1 MHLKNNHQTSP
12 LKASLILH
20 LRIFSG
26 ALLFAI
32 LFSFALTKGVFF
44 PEVLYTILFTYVQM
58 ELFFWLGKE
67 FFKSIEV
74 NTKKT
79 KRIILVRLLLFYITV
94 MAIALIFLFIVFA
107 FQHFLNGHDF
117 QSLLP
122 SLTHLKMDGFF
133 ITLFIGFAL
142 GSLFFFYIQWSEAL
156 QREEALEK
164 EKLILQNEI
173 LKKQLD
179 PHFLFN
185 NLNTLSSLVH
195 HNPDLSEEFIQKLAA
210 VYRHILQCQEK
221 QMITVEEEIRFVE
234 EYFFLRKI
242 RDEEKISLN
251 IQINGLEQ
259 SQIVPV
265 SIQLLVENAL
275 KHNSATRQSPLII
288 AVREGP
294 NQTLQVQNNLQ
305 KKMQITESSKTGLK
319 NLNQRCR
326 LVLNREIEIEET
338 NTNFLVRIP
347 IKC

>member
-20 LRIFSG
+20 LKIFSG
-26 ALLFAI
+26 ALLFAF
-32 LFSFALTKGVFF
+32 LFSFVLTKGVYF
-44 PEVLYTILFTYVQM
+44 PDILYTISFTYIQM
-58 ELFFWLGKE
+58 EFFFWLGKQ
-67 FFKSIEV
+67 FFKSINI
-74 NTKKT
+74 NTRQI
-79 KRIILVRLLLFYITV
+79 KRIILLRLLLFYITV
-94 MAIALIFLFIVFA
+94 MAIAFIFLFLVFTA
-107 FQHFLNGHDF
+107 QHLLNGHDF
-117 QSLLP
+117 NSLLP
-122 SLTHLKMDGFF
+122 NLGHLKMNGFF

-156 QREEALEK
+156 QRAEALEK

-195 HNPDLSEEFIQKLAA
+195 RNPDLSEEFIQKLAA
-210 VYRHILQCQEK
+210 VYRHILLCQEK
-221 QMITVEEEIRFVE
+221 PLISVEEEMRFVE

-288 AVREGP
+288 SVKEGP

-326 LVLNREIEIEET
+326 LALNREIEIEET
-338 NTNFLVRIP
+338 KTNFLVRIP